1 MEKSVKLTL
10 NAVSLQDPKL
20 EEVRLK
26 TETDPVLLKL
36 KEVIVDGF
44 PEHKANLDTALRDY
58 WGIRDKL
65 SIFDGLYHV
74 RLQQD
79 CHPDIAAKTSPR

>member
-1 MEKSVKLTL
+1 MKGPPMKIELLK
-10 NAVSLQDPKL
+10 DPKL

-36 KEVIVDGF
+36 KEVIVDGSQSTRQTGHRA
-44 PEHKANLDTALRDY
+44 PGLL
-58 WGIRDKL
+58 GIRDKL
-65 SIFDGLYHV
+65 SIVTAHHV